1 MKLAITTQHRE
12 NYGAHDWDGKGEC
25 PQYWK
30 NKGGCI
36 YVVPNI
42 SEKQAERINRDGI
55 PTLSGLLDNRNEA
68 FEEFVIHFEVVADD
82 AVVCEE
88 WETPIELSY
97 VNGQWSAQEVM
108 DNTTDGYMNKL
119 ISRRICTWTLAKGT
133 WLDSDRTCT
142 YVMTNGDIVKGSD
155 INAYLAKA
163 A

>member
-30 NKGGCI
+30 NKGGSI
-36 YVVPNI
+36 YVVSNI
-42 SEKQAERINRDGI
+42 SEKQAKRINRDGI
-55 PTLSGLLDNRNEA
+55 PTLSRLLDNRNEY

-88 WETPIELSY
+88 WETPTELSY
-97 VNGQWSAQEVM
+97 VNGQWEAQEVM
-108 DNTTDGYMNKL
+108 DNTIDGYMNKL

-155 INAYLAKA
+155 VDAYLTKVA
-163 A
+163 